1 VTVVRLLL
9 RTRLSGVLLISAIL
23 ALWEILTATKT
34 LDYVS
39 FPRFSDVVLT
49 GATFVA
55 DGQVLT
61 VLAPSLRRLAI
72 GYGIATALGVTLGM
86 LMGTFFPVFNLLEP
100 ITEVLR
106 PMPSAAMIPIL
117 ILFLGLGDETK
128 VAIIV
133 FASTFPILV
142 NTYSGVRAID
152 PVQINTARTLG
163 LNTPA
168 ILWEV
173 VLPAASPYIFTG
185 MRISLGVAFVLV
197 IVSEMLT
204 GGGGLGYF
212 ILDTQRT
219 YRVKETYVGI
229 VIVGALGYLL
239 NMLFLMVQR
248 KVIGWHAE
256 SARSEPL

>member
-1 VTVVRLLL
+1 MTVVRLLL

-72 GYGIATALGVTLGM
+72 GYGIATALGMTLGDAS
-86 LMGTFFPVFNLLEP
+86 MGTFFPVFNLLEP

-128 VAIIV
+128 VVAIIV
-133 FASTFPILV
+133 FASTFPYPREHL
-142 NTYSGVRAID
+142 
-152 PVQINTARTLG
+152 
-163 LNTPA
+163 
-168 ILWEV
+168 
-173 VLPAASPYIFTG
+173 
-185 MRISLGVAFVLV
+185 
-197 IVSEMLT
+197 
-204 GGGGLGYF
+204 
-212 ILDTQRT
+212 QRCS
-219 YRVKETYVGI
+219 RD
-229 VIVGALGYLL
+229 
-239 NMLFLMVQR
+239 
-248 KVIGWHAE
+248 
-256 SARSEPL
+256 

>member
-1 VTVVRLLL
+1 MTLSRLLL
-9 RTRLSGVLLISAIL
+9 RTRLSGALLIVALL
-23 ALWEILTATKT
+23 AGWEILTATKT
-34 LDYVS
+34 LNYVS
-39 FPRFSDVVLT
+39 LPRFSHVFLT
-49 GATFVA
+49 GVSFVA

-61 VLAPSLRRLAI
+61 VLGPSLERLAV
-72 GYGIATALGVTLGM
+72 GYGIAIVLGVTFGM
-86 LMGTFFPVFNLLEP
+86 LMGTFPPVFNLLEP

-128 VAIIV
+128 VAVIV
-133 FASTFPILV
+133 FAATFPILV
-142 NTYSGVRAID
+142 NTYSGVRAVD

-163 LNTPA
+163 LPTRA

-173 VLPAASPYIFTG
+173 VLPAASPYVFTG

-229 VIVGALGYLL
+229 VTIGVLGYVF
-239 NMLFLMVQR
+239 NMLFLIAQR
-248 KVIGWHAE
+248 QIIGWHAE

>member
-1 VTVVRLLL
+1 VSRLLL
-9 RTRLSGVLLISAIL
+9 RTRLSGVLLIVAVL
-23 ALWEILTATKT
+23 AAWEILTATKT
-34 LDYVS
+34 LNYIS
-39 FPRFSDVVLT
+39 LPRFSEVVLT
-49 GATFVA
+49 GVAFVA
-55 DGQVLT
+55 DGEVLT
-61 VLAPSLRRLAI
+61 VLAPTLQRLAI
-72 GYGIATALGVTLGM
+72 GYGIAIVLGVSLGM
-86 LMGTFFPVFNLLEP
+86 LMGTFSAIFNLLEP

-117 ILFLGLGDETK
+117 ILFLGLGEETK
-128 VAIIV
+128 VSIIV

-142 NTYSGVRAID
+142 NTYSGVRAVD

-163 LNTPA
+163 LGTPA

-185 MRISLGVAFVLV
+185 MRISLAVAFVLA

-229 VIVGALGYLL
+229 VVIGVLGYVL
-239 NMLFLMVQR
+239 NLLFLVVQS

-256 SARSEPL
+256 STRSEPL